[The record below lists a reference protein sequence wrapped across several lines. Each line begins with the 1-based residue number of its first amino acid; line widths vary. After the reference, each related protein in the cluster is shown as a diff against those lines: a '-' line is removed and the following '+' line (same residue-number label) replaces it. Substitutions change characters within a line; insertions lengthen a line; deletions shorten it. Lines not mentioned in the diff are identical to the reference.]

1 MEQRA
6 SRVVV
11 ILARG
16 GSKRIPS
23 KNLQLIGEKPL
34 VLISAEVAS
43 ASGYQTFISS
53 DDQEILGLKY
63 PENVTMFQRSDQLSG
78 DLSTSEEAILE
89 IADRFS
95 WQDETE
101 IILLPPTSP
110 LRTTEHLS
118 FFIQE
123 WEKVSRESNFDQA
136 ISVVA
141 TKQDLWVQ
149 NGRSVS
155 RVRNMVFGGNQS
167 RRSQERENLFIETS
181 AIYLS
186 KLETLRKGLKFTEG
200 RIALI
205 PLPKIASIDIDDF
218 EDLSIAR
225 ALHENTK

>member
-63 PENVTMFQRSDQLSG
+63 PENVTMFQRSDELSG

-95 WQDETE
+95 WQNETE

-110 LRTTEHLS
+110 LRTTEHLN

-186 KLETLRKGLKFTEG
+186 KLETLRKGLKFTDG

>member
-16 GSKRIPS
+16 GSKRIPR
-23 KNLQLIGEKPL
+23 KNLQLIGKKPL
-34 VLISAEVAS
+34 VLICAEVAS

-63 PENVTMFQRSDQLSG
+63 PENVTMFQRSNHLSG

-110 LRTTEHLS
+110 LRTSEHLS

-123 WEKVSRESNFDQA
+123 WEKVSRESNYDQA

-155 RVRNMVFGGNQS
+155 RVRNMVFGRNQS

>member
-1 MEQRA
+1 MKQRA

-16 GSKRIPS
+16 GSKRIPR

-34 VLISAEVAS
+34 VLIAAEVAS
-43 ASGYQTFISS
+43 ASGYQAFISS

-63 PENVTMFQRSDQLSG
+63 PENVTIFRRSDHLSE
-78 DLSTSEEAILE
+78 DISTSEEAILE
-89 IADRFS
+89 IADHFS
-95 WQDETE
+95 WEDEIE
-101 IILLPPTSP
+101 IILIPPTSP

-118 FFIQE
+118 CFIEE
-123 WEKVSRESNFDQA
+123 WEKVSQESNFDQA

-141 TKQDLWVQ
+141 TKQDLWAL
-149 NGRSVS
+149 NGPSAS
-155 RVRNMVFGGNQS
+155 RVRNIVFGGNQS
-167 RRSQERENLFIETS
+167 RRSQDRDNLFIETS

-186 KLETLRKGLKFTEG
+186 KLESLRRGLKFTEG

-225 ALHENTK
+225 ALYENRK